1 MTGEGQLKKY
11 IVFTMMAMVLG
22 LAACN
27 SDSKPA
33 EDKNQNTN
41 GEVKKNKEEGNQEKE
56 KAPLE
61 LQVLKADEEAGAT
74 VDNHN
79 IYQELNK
86 LVSENPDVGEANDFS
101 LYIVNTIHGDEGEV
115 KLVLLGI
122 NRLPMA
128 IKNLAFDFTLGN
140 KEGEYVWNKLNVTM
154 DEETAGALQPNSA
167 FPIVLPLTPE
177 QEELLRSL
185 TEEDQVM
192 KIENFT
198 FDEV

>member
-1 MTGEGQLKKY
+1 MGEGKLKKY
-11 IVFTMMAMVLG
+11 IVFTMMALVLG

-27 SDSKPA
+27 DSKPP
-33 EDKNQNTN
+33 EEQNQNTN
-41 GEVKKNKEEGNQEKE
+41 GEEEKNRGETNQEKE
-56 KAPLE
+56 KDSLN

-86 LVSENPDVGEANDFS
+86 LVSENPEVGEANDFS
-101 LYIVNTIHGDEGEV
+101 LYIVNTIHGDEDEV

-122 NRLPMA
+122 NRLPIA
-128 IKNLAFDFTLGN
+128 IKNLAFDFTLGS
-140 KEGEYVWNKLNVTM
+140 KEGDYVYNKLNVTM
-154 DEETAGALQPNSA
+154 NEETAGALQPNSA

-185 TEEDQVM
+185 TEENQVM
-192 KIENFT
+192 EIEKFKY
-198 FDEV
+198 DEA